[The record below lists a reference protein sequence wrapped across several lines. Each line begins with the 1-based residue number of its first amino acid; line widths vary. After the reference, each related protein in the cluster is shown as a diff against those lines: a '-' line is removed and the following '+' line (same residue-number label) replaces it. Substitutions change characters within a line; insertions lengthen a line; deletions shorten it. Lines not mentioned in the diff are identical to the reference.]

1 MTAFGGWLR
10 VSFCMVP
17 AGTPSCDCNVL
28 ARQGVID
35 RDGEITAHLSP
46 VLMPIGPSSKLKGQI
61 AGQTNVRP
69 PREPDMLA
77 AAYLDCS
84 IRSVKTRRH
93 CRRVNLTPVLFS
105 THATTSLRVGA
116 RPRLS
121 RNC

>member
-1 MTAFGGWLR
+1 
-10 VSFCMVP
+10 
-17 AGTPSCDCNVL
+17 
-28 ARQGVID
+28 
-35 RDGEITAHLSP
+35 
-46 VLMPIGPSSKLKGQI
+46 MPIGPSSKLKGQI

-84 IRSVKTRRH
+84 NNSIRSVKTRRH

-105 THATTSLRVGA
+105 THVTTSLRVGA

-121 RNC
+121 RNCRHATSDWCGQIEFVSLARQGKLHRLGVFP